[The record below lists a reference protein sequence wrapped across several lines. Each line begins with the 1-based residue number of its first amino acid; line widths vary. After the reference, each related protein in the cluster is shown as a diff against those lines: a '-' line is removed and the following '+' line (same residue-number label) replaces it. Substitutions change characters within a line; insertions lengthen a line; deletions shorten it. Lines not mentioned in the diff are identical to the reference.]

1 MGNSRTS
8 SVHRLKDDW
17 HYFDKLPPRLRA
29 ALNGSAYEYDSKW
42 FYDRWNQGT
51 LSVDKCIKIIRE
63 ADLEQALKAV
73 KWRDGFKWRSE
84 KSATAVTRVRPL
96 YT

>member
-1 MGNSRTS
+1 VSNHRTS
-8 SVHRLKDDW
+8 GYRKTSEYVYLE
-17 HYFDKLPPRLRA
+17 KLPRRLRD
-29 ALNGSAYEYDSKW
+29 ALNGAAYTYDAKW

-51 LSVDKCIKIIRE
+51 LSVDKAIKVIRE
-63 ADLEQALKAV
+63 ADMEQAIKAV

>member
-8 SVHRLKDDW
+8 GYRKTSQY
-17 HYFDKLPPRLRA
+17 HYLEKMPRRLRD
-29 ALNGSAYEYDSKW
+29 ALNGAAFSYDTKW

-63 ADLEQALKAV
+63 ADMEQAIKAV